1 MTIDQAY
8 GKALKY
14 LEAANAIWEAQDKER
29 YCIAENYHNEGL
41 KIMNRYFSETKVL
54 TQIQD
59 IDSMLP

>member
-29 YCIAENYHNEGL
+29 YCIAENYYNEGL
-41 KIMNRYFSETKVL
+41 KIMNQYFSDKKVL

-59 IDSMLP
+59 VDSMLP

>member
-41 KIMNRYFSETKVL
+41 KIMNRYFSETKIL

>member
-8 GKALKY
+8 GKAVKY

-41 KIMNRYFSETKVL
+41 KIMNQYFSETKVL

>member
-14 LEAANAIWEAQDKER
+14 LEAANVIWEAQDKER
-29 YCIAENYHNEGL
+29 YCIAENYHNEGI
-41 KIMNRYFSETKVL
+41 KIMNQYFSETKVL

-59 IDSMLP
+59 VDSMLP

>member
-14 LEAANAIWEAQDKER
+14 LEAANSIWEAQDKER

-41 KIMNRYFSETKVL
+41 KIMNQYFSETKIL

>member
-41 KIMNRYFSETKVL
+41 KIMNQYFSETKIL

-59 IDSMLP
+59 IDLMLP

>member
-41 KIMNRYFSETKVL
+41 KIMNQYFFETKVL
-54 TQIQD
+54 THIQD

>member
-1 MTIDQAY
+1 MTIDKAY

-14 LEAANAIWEAQDKER
+14 LEAANVIWEANDKER

-41 KIMNRYFSETKVL
+41 KIMNQYFSETKVL

>member
-1 MTIDQAY
+1 MTTDQAY

-14 LEAANAIWEAQDKER
+14 LEAANIIWEAQDKER

-41 KIMNRYFSETKVL
+41 KIMNQYFSETKVL

>member
-41 KIMNRYFSETKVL
+41 KIMNQYFSETKVL
-54 TQIQD
+54 TEPQD
-59 IDSMLP
+59 VDLMLP

>member
-41 KIMNRYFSETKVL
+41 KIMNQYFSKTKVL
-54 TQIQD
+54 TEPQD
-59 IDSMLP
+59 VDSLLP

>member
-41 KIMNRYFSETKVL
+41 KIMNQYFSETKIL
-54 TQIQD
+54 TRIQD
-59 IDSMLP
+59 IDLMLP

>member
-1 MTIDQAY
+1 MTTDQAY

-41 KIMNRYFSETKVL
+41 KIMNQYFYETKVL

>member
-1 MTIDQAY
+1 MTTDQAY

>member
-14 LEAANAIWEAQDKER
+14 LEAANVIWEAQDKER
-29 YCIAENYHNEGL
+29 YCIAENCHNEGL
-41 KIMNRYFSETKVL
+41 KIMNQYFSETKVL

>member
-1 MTIDQAY
+1 MTTDQAY
-8 GKALKY
+8 GRALKY

-29 YCIAENYHNEGL
+29 YCIAENYHNEGI
-41 KIMNRYFSETKVL
+41 KIRNQYFSETKVL

>member
-1 MTIDQAY
+1 MITDIAY
-8 GKALKY
+8 GKGLKY

-41 KIMNRYFSETKVL
+41 KIMNQYFSETKVL